1 MKVASVMFSRND
13 DFKDDK
19 RCITHFLSCL
29 ETFDEIIYID
39 WNSDEDKGSLL
50 WKLEPYIPKTGKI
63 KHFIITPQIAKIL
76 TPHPD
81 SFQVNETMT
90 RNIGIRR
97 AESDWI
103 VSTNIDIIPPSREL
117 LTSFIEKANKN
128 TFYTISRR
136 DALLSVC
143 DKYELNQ
150 WKELYNELSATV
162 PPRHFP
168 SMVTPN
174 DYYSLI
180 NCCGDFQLAHKDLW
194 LDIKGFEEQ
203 MFRFCFIDTNV
214 QKKAVLKGYNLE
226 VAYEPPLFHIEH
238 GAYSIGKDG
247 EKKQSINQHEET
259 NTNKYNDA
267 WDWVEWFKESQ
278 NDENWGLADTEIEFE
293 LI

>member
-1 MKVASVMFSRND
+1 MKVASIMFSRND
-13 DFKDDK
+13 GFKDDK

-39 WNSDEDKGSLL
+39 WNSDENKGSLL
-50 WKLEPYIPKTGKI
+50 WRLEPYIPKTGKI

-81 SFQVNETMT
+81 SFQVNETIT

-117 LTSFIEKANKN
+117 LTSFIEKANKD

-150 WKELYNELSATV
+150 WKELYNELSTTV
-162 PPRHFP
+162 PSRHFHA
-168 SMVTPN
+168 MVTPN
-174 DYYSLI
+174 DHYSLI
-180 NCCGDFQLAHKDLW
+180 NCCGDFQLAHRDLW
-194 LDIKGFEEQ
+194 FDIKGFEEQ

-247 EKKQSINQHEET
+247 EKKESTEYHKET
-259 NTNKYNDA
+259 NVNKYNDA
-267 WDWVEWFKESQ
+267 WTWVEWFKESQ
-278 NDENWGLADTEIEFE
+278 NDESWGLANTEIEFE
-293 LI
+293 VW